1 MSTLRD
7 ATPAATGPLDAHPA
21 VARFQQLLRVPTMS
35 HADATATDWPVFARF
50 RALLAEL
57 YPLTHGTLE
66 CEAVAEHSMLF
77 RWPGSSGA
85 ADAGPLVL
93 MAHYDVV
100 AASAEG
106 WRHPPFDAVIDG
118 DGPERVLWARGAL
131 DDKAALVAILEAVEA
146 ELEAG
151 FTPQHDVYLSF
162 GHDEETHGS
171 GAQAAAALLAAR
183 GIRPALVLDEGGA
196 IVSGVLPGLARP
208 SAMIGVSEKGITSLA
223 LRVDQ
228 QGGHAS
234 TPPKMTAT
242 VRLARAIVRLNSR
255 PFPSSI
261 NPAITEMLRTVGAH
275 SSGPLAAVFRRPRL
289 FAPVLRAVFARMSD
303 ETNALVRTT
312 TAVTQLSGSM
322 AHNALAERAEA
333 IVNVRVAVG
342 SSVEEA
348 VRHVRRAVADPLVQ
362 VTVHDASEPSPISPM
377 HGPAW
382 QSIVD
387 AIAAVDPEVLATP
400 YVQTGASDSRWFTGV
415 SDAVYRFTP
424 FEMSAD
430 ERASL
435 HAKDERIRVETWLRG
450 IGFYRRL
457 IAGR

>member
-7 ATPAATGPLDAHPA
+7 AAPSTAGPLDADPA

-35 HADATATDWPVFARF
+35 RTNPSETDWPVFTRF
-50 RALLAEL
+50 RELLAEL
-57 YPLTHGTLE
+57 YPLAHAGLE
-66 CEAVAEHSMLF
+66 LELVAGHSMLF
-77 RWPGSSGA
+77 RWRGTTDA
-85 ADAGPLVL
+85 APLVL

-100 AASAEG
+100 AATAEG
-106 WRHPPFDAVIDG
+106 WRHPPFDAVVEG
-118 DGPERVLWARGAL
+118 DGAERVLWARGAL

-146 ELEAG
+146 ELATG
-151 FTPQHDVYLSF
+151 LTPSRDVYLSF

-171 GAQAAAALLAAR
+171 GAQAAAALLAER

-223 LRVDQ
+223 LAVQQ

-242 VRLARAIVRLNSR
+242 VRLARAIVRLNAR
-255 PFPSSI
+255 PFPTAI
-261 NPAITEMLRTVGAH
+261 NPAIAEMLRIVGAH

-289 FAPVLRAVFARMSD
+289 FGPVLRLVFARMSD

-342 SSVEEA
+342 SSIAETVE
-348 VRHVRRAVADPLVQ
+348 HVRRAIADPLVQ
-362 VTVHDASEPSPISPM
+362 VSVHQSSEPSPVSPM
-377 HGPAW
+377 SGPAW

-387 AIAAVDPEVLATP
+387 AVSAIDAEVLSTP

-424 FEMSAD
+424 FEMSAE
-430 ERASL
+430 ERATL
-435 HAKDERIRVETWLRG
+435 HAKDERIHVATWLRG
-450 IGFYRRL
+450 IDFYRHL

>member
-1 MSTLRD
+1 MSRTD
-7 ATPAATGPLDAHPA
+7 PAE
-21 VARFQQLLRVPTMS
+21 
-35 HADATATDWPVFARF
+35 TDWPVFTRF

-57 YPLTHGTLE
+57 YPLTHATLE
-66 CEAVAEHSMLF
+66 LELVAGHSMLF
-77 RWPGSSGA
+77 RWRGTSDVA
-85 ADAGPLVL
+85 ATAPTVL

-106 WRHPPFDAVIDG
+106 WQHPPFDAVVVEGDG
-118 DGPERVLWARGAL
+118 DDSGRVIWGRGTL
-131 DDKAALVAILEAVEA
+131 DDKGALVAVLEAVEA
-146 ELEAG
+146 QLADG
-151 FTPQHDVYLSF
+151 FTPVNDIYLSF

-171 GAQAAAALLAAR
+171 GAQAAAALLRER

-208 SAMIGVSEKGITSLA
+208 SAMIGVSEKGITSLS

-242 VRLARAIVRLNSR
+242 VRLARAVVRLNAR
-255 PFPSSI
+255 PFPSAI
-261 NPAITEMLRTVGAH
+261 NPAIAEMLRTVGAH
-275 SSGPLAAVFRRPRL
+275 TTGPLSGVFRRPSL
-289 FAPVLRAVFARMSD
+289 FSPLLRVVFSRMSD

-322 AHNALAERAEA
+322 AANALAERAEA

-342 SSVEEA
+342 SSVEQT
-348 VRHVRRAVADPLVQ
+348 VRHVRRAIADPLVHVSVQ
-362 VTVHDASEPSPISPM
+362 DASEPSPVSPM
-377 HGPAW
+377 TGPAW

-387 AIAAVDPEVLATP
+387 AVAVLDPAVLSTP
-400 YVQTGASDSRWFTGV
+400 YVQTGASDSRHFTGI
-415 SDAVYRFTP
+415 SDAVYRFAP

-430 ERASL
+430 ERATL
-435 HAKDERIRVETWLRG
+435 HAKNERIHAATWLRG
-450 IGFYRRL
+450 IGFYRQL